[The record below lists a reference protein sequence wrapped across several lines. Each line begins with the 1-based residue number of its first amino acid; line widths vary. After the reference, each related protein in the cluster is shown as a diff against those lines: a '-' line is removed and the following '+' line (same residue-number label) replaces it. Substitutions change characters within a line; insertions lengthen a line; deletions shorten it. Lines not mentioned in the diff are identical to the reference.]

1 MFTKKDR
8 KIANQKAMIENRN
21 KLIKDLQEQK
31 DYYKEMSI
39 QQRAENDFLRDIL
52 TRVESLVTQNTYD
65 NEKVILRK
73 VKEVIQSANENNF

>member
-8 KIANQKAMIENRN
+8 KIANQEAMIKNRN

>member
-8 KIANQKAMIENRN
+8 KIANQEAMIKNRN

-52 TRVESLVTQNTYD
+52 TRVENLVTQNTYD

>member
-8 KIANQKAMIENRN
+8 KIANQEAMIKNRN
-21 KLIKDLQEQK
+21 KLIKDLEEQK

>member
-1 MFTKKDR
+1 MFTNKDR
-8 KIANQKAMIENRN
+8 KIANQEAMISNRN

>member
-8 KIANQKAMIENRN
+8 QIANQKAMIENRN